1 MLVDSGV
8 VLRPVLMSTL
18 MASVDGH
25 VDEHGRGLVEVIGDW
40 IIGLDPLER
49 GLRLIRC
56 QPLLD
61 SPPV

>member
-1 MLVDSGV
+1 MPGV
-8 VLRPVLMSTL
+8 VPDHARGFGCRSS
-18 MASVDGH
+18 ASVD
-25 VDEHGRGLVEVIGDW
+25 EHGLVEVIGDW

-49 GLRLIRC
+49 GRRLIRC